1 MAIRKASD
9 SNLTGKKYN
18 DASAGA
24 TKIADIPNT
33 PATPTS
39 ATADA
44 PSVAFT
50 PAATGGSATNYVV
63 GLGVGNT
70 TWSGASSPISAT
82 GLTPGTS
89 VTFKVKAVNSTG
101 ESAFSST
108 STSVSVTGWALAET
122 FNSSTNWT
130 VPVGVT
136 KIGVAVISGGAGGT
150 QGNHT
155 NSVPGPGG
163 SSGSAVSFW
172 DQAVNAN
179 TTYAVT
185 VGGAGGNSAFGSLA
199 SATSG
204 GNATSN
210 VNTNKQIVNA
220 AGGGSSNT
228 INAQNYQFNAA
239 SGGGA
244 STSLVL
250 SIPTNGPYTVLHGGG
265 GGGASDGGTSGGN
278 SYGGAGA
285 SGFGQGIV
293 TAGQA
298 GRGPGGGGGGSTRT
312 AGAAGAGGRIYVYTY
327 TAS

>member
-1 MAIRKASD
+1 MATRKASD

-63 GLGVGNT
+63 GLGVGAT

-108 STSVSVTGWALAET
+108 STSVTVTGWALAQT
-122 FNSSTNWT
+122 FNSSTNWQ

-136 KIGVAVISGGAGGT
+136 KIGVAVISGGAGGN
-150 QGNHT
+150 QGNHQ
-155 NSVPGPGG
+155 NSVPGTGG

-172 DQAVNAN
+172 DYAVNAN
-179 TTYAVT
+179 TTYSVT
-185 VGGAGGNSAFGSLA
+185 VGGAGGNSAFGSL
-199 SATSG
+199 SNATAG

-210 VNTNKQIVNA
+210 VVTNRQIVNA

-228 INAQNYQFNAA
+228 VNNNLNMNAA
-239 SGGGA
+239 SGGGNSA
-244 STSLVL
+244 SLVL
-250 SIPTNGPYTVLHGGG
+250 SIPTNGPYTLLHGGG

-285 SGFGQGIV
+285 SGFAQGYT

-312 AGAAGAGGRIYVYTY
+312 AGAAGAGGRVYVYTY